1 MSKGGGNL
9 AQLNDLV
16 SRVERLS
23 NAVGNAKAPDLPI
36 GGMSAVL
43 DLSNKL
49 WSQTAGADMDDAS
62 KQRSVLLLE
71 AQGAPIP
78 QLPDALLEA
87 RQPAEETVRQSV
99 VPPNDNTAFLA
110 NRRKDL
116 IVQAVEDA
124 LSNVLSFD
132 YNSYIAGRMQKW
144 RQMDQKFQSLAPP
157 DGFFETV
164 EKTLG
169 DQEFT
174 GGRIEARASTMS
186 NLKMAFANE
195 ISSYVDLKLLG
206 GEHFNLLSAM
216 QRVAN
221 DSKDQITSKLW
232 TYVSLLSRVVKGL
245 PNVSPVNKDTSEYR
259 LKFCSVVQNHL
270 ELVYADYLSYVVSER
285 LEVAKLGGMPG
296 ICSLVH
302 AYLNVIMPVPY
313 PGYED
318 VLINGHPVWAVIYCC
333 LRCGDREAAVA
344 AADDA
349 GPALADFKEVLKEFP
364 DENLTHLSGETVL
377 KLRLMYQRTVRLS
390 SDPYKRAVY
399 CSIVPCD
406 PEMLQVMADT
416 IEDWIWV
423 HIRQAVMSEHMAMTS
438 DSGDRSAIGSD
449 RPYVGLEH
457 LQKTVSDTYGE
468 SYFDQGSSVIVYFS
482 ALWLSGQFELAIEYL
497 SRRSSKLFV
506 QAVHVAIVVFDLG
519 LLTTNSNYVSP
530 LITVDTERSEK
541 RLNLVQLIL
550 RYCND
555 FRTTNTRQ
563 ALDYYYLLRDFKY
576 FDGSDVFSAMFTR
589 LVLETKE
596 YWALLGHV
604 RLDGTVA
611 PGLAA
616 KYNFNEKELI
626 QKVAQESLKKG
637 DVLLAVQLYDLAG
650 EHQQA
655 ASTLADAI
663 ATTLLA
669 RPEGRKSVTK
679 SEIGI
684 LASSIYT
691 RYLKTPSKVSAQSI
705 GLLKCMLDVMDYFE
719 SFEQKK
725 YNNAFV
731 IIRSLKFVPLSRD
744 ELSTALR
751 SFAVVPD
758 QVRLLLSDILISL
771 MKMLTEEFK
780 LLQERQEGFS
790 GAKSGREVKEIAKL
804 LVQYAGS
811 IPHRLSSD
819 AIGCL
824 VQLQVSML

>member
-1 MSKGGGNL
+1 MSKGSGEL
-9 AQLNDLV
+9 TELNDLV

-23 NAVGNAKAPDLPI
+23 NAVGDAKAPNLPI

-49 WSQTAGADMDDAS
+49 WRETAGADIDDAS

-71 AQGAPIP
+71 AEGTPIP
-78 QLPDALLEA
+78 LLPDTLLEA
-87 RQPAEETVRQSV
+87 RQPAEETVRQSA

-116 IVQAVEDA
+116 IVQAVDDA
-124 LSNVLSFD
+124 LSNVLYFD
-132 YNSYIAGRMQKW
+132 YNTYIAGRMEKW

-164 EKTLG
+164 EKTSG

-174 GGRIEARASTMS
+174 GGLTEAASSGAMS
-186 NLKMAFANE
+186 DLKMAFANE
-195 ISSYVDLKLLG
+195 ISSYVDFKLLG
-206 GEHFNLLSAM
+206 GGYFNLLSAM
-216 QRVAN
+216 QQLTAN
-221 DSKDQITSKLW
+221 SKDQIVNKLW
-232 TYVSLLSRVVKGL
+232 TYVSLLSNVVKRL
-245 PNVSPVNKDTSEYR
+245 PNVSPVNKDSSEYR
-259 LKFCSVVQNHL
+259 LSFCSVVQSHL
-270 ELVYADYLSYVVSER
+270 ELVYADYMSHVVSER

-318 VLINGHPVWAVIYCC
+318 VLIHGHPVWAVIYCC
-333 LRCGDREAAVA
+333 LRCGDREAAISA
-344 AADDA
+344 ANDA

-364 DENLTHLSGETVL
+364 DENLTHLGGETVL
-377 KLRLMYQRTVRLS
+377 KLRLIYQRTVRLS

-399 CSIVPCD
+399 Y
-406 PEMLQVMADT
+406 
-416 IEDWIWV
+416 
-423 HIRQAVMSEHMAMTS
+423 
-438 DSGDRSAIGSD
+438 RS
-449 RPYVGLEH
+449 H
-457 LQKTVSDTYGE
+457 LQKTVSETYGE
-468 SYFDQGSSVIVYFS
+468 SYFDKGSTVIIYFS

-497 SRRSSKLFV
+497 SRHSSKLFV
-506 QAVHVAIVVFDLG
+506 QAVHVAIVVYDLG

-530 LITVDTERSEK
+530 LITVDAERSEK

-589 LVLETKE
+589 LALETKE
-596 YWALLGHV
+596 YSALLGQV
-604 RLDGTVA
+604 KPDGTVA

-626 QKVAQESLKKG
+626 QKVAEESLKKG
-637 DVLLAVQLYDLAG
+637 DELLAVQLYDLAG
-650 EHQQA
+650 EYQQVA
-655 ASTLADAI
+655 NTLADAI
-663 ATTLLA
+663 ATTLLG

-679 SEIGI
+679 SEIGV

-691 RYLKTPSKVSAQSI
+691 RFLIVRI
-705 GLLKCMLDVMDYFE
+705 LLNDM
-719 SFEQKK
+719 
-725 YNNAFV
+725 
-731 IIRSLKFVPLSRD
+731 
-744 ELSTALR
+744 
-751 SFAVVPD
+751 
-758 QVRLLLSDILISL
+758 LISL
-771 MKMLTEEFK
+771 MKMLVEEFR
-780 LLQERQEGFS
+780 LLQDRQEGFS
-790 GAKSGREVKEIAKL
+790 GAKSGREVKEIAKV

-819 AIGCL
+819 AISCL
-824 VQLQVSML
+824 VQLQVSMI